1 MTNSKKLQSP
11 PSPLKVAKPAASAAG
26 LGLDEHIGRFVAHL
40 RWVRQ
45 LSDHTI
51 DAYRRDLRHLH
62 GCGADH
68 ASITAPMLR
77 EVLAGQTVRG
87 AHPST
92 IARRLAAWRMF
103 FDFLR
108 ADGVVAA
115 NPARGINAPKK
126 PSRLPRALTP
136 EQTHRFLA
144 DDDGGGGGSCQKNN
158 NPIFLRDRAMM
169 ELLYSSALRVGEL
182 VALDVGDIDDACAFV
197 TVRSGK
203 GGGGR
208 VVPVGA
214 VARDALRRWFAVRA
228 GLMVAGGKGGD
239 ALFVGRGGRRLSSR
253 AVQQRLQKR
262 AAQTAMGVAVS
273 PHVLRHSSASHFLQ
287 SSGDL
292 RATQEILGHKDIAAT
307 QIYTRLDFHNL
318 AATYDRAHPRA
329 KKICKKG

>member
-1 MTNSKKLQSP
+1 MTEREN
-11 PSPLKVAKPAASAAG
+11 PAG
-26 LGLDEHIGRFVAHL
+26 GGMEKHIARFLAHL

-45 LSDHTI
+45 LSKHTI
-51 DAYRRDLRHLH
+51 DAYRRDLHHLQL
-62 GCGADH
+62 CAEAPAD
-68 ASITAPMLR
+68 ITAPMLR
-77 EVLAGQTVRG
+77 EALAQQSAKG

-108 ADGVVAA
+108 AGKVAA
-115 NPARGINAPKK
+115 VNPARGINAPKK

-144 DDDGGGGGSCQKNN
+144 ADNDGESGK
-158 NPIFLRDRAMM
+158 PIMIRDRAIM
-169 ELLYSSALRVGEL
+169 ELLYSSALRVSEL
-182 VALDVGDIDDACAFV
+182 TALDVNDVDGGCTFV
-197 TVRSGK
+197 AVRSGK

-214 VARDALRRWFAVRA
+214 AARNALHKWLAARVLLT
-228 GLMVAGGKGGD
+228 GDIGG
-239 ALFVGRGGRRLSSR
+239 ALFVGRGGRRLGSR

-262 AAQTAMGVAVS
+262 AAKTAMGVPVS

-318 AATYDRAHPRA
+318 ATTYDRAHPRA
-329 KKICKKG
+329 KKIVKKDKKTAFRC